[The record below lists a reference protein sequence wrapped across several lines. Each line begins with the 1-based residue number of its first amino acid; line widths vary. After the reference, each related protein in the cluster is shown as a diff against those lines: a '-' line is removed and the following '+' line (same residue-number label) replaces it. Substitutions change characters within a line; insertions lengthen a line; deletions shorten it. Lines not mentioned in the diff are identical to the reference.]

1 MNIEGALCRL
11 RALEPEDAE
20 RMYAWENDPEVWH
33 VSGTTAP
40 FSRHTLARFIEEQRF
55 DIYQTRQLRLIVERH
70 DGTAVGALDLFDFE
84 PQHRRAG
91 LGILIHDR
99 RMRGRG
105 YASDAVAAVCG
116 YARRTLGLHQLW
128 CGVGATNRASLALF
142 RNAGFTQ
149 SGLRRAWLATPDGYE
164 DEVLFQKILD
174 PGGRHPDRAAAP
186 AATTLA
192 TGNE

>member
-1 MNIEGALCRL
+1 M
-11 RALEPEDAE
+11 P
-20 RMYAWENDPEVWH
+20 P
-33 VSGTTAP
+33 
-40 FSRHTLARFIEEQRF
+40 
-55 DIYQTRQLRLIVERH
+55 TR
-70 DGTAVGALDLFDFE
+70 
-84 PQHRRAG
+84 
-91 LGILIHDR
+91 
-99 RMRGRG
+99 
-105 YASDAVAAVCG
+105 

-149 SGLRRAWLATPDGYE
+149 SGIRRDWLATPDGYE

>member
-40 FSRHTLARFIEEQRF
+40 FSRHTLARFIEE
-55 DIYQTRQLRLIVERH
+55 QLRLIVERH

-149 SGLRRAWLATPDGYE
+149 SGIRRDWLATPDGYE